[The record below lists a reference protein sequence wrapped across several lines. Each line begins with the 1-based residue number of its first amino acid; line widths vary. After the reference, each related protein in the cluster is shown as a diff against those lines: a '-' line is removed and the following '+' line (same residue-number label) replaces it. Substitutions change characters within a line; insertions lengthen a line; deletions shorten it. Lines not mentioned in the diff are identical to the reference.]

1 MSRSGVSPGP
11 IAEQLFENGFRSAAI
26 GGLSLIGYL
35 HWVGALSLLEP
46 VTVVLV
52 ALLFPIYLVFV
63 SMLLAAWLG
72 YDRDETNLQRV
83 DGEAVDDPWEQWPW

>member
-1 MSRSGVSPGP
+1 MPRSSVSPGP
-11 IAEQLFENGFRSAAI
+11 IANQLFESGFRLAVI
-26 GGLSLIGYL
+26 GGLSVVVAL
-35 HWVGALSLLEP
+35 HWMGALSLLEP

-63 SMLLAAWLG
+63 SMLLAVWLG

-83 DGEAVDDPWEQWPW
+83 DSEEADDPWEGWPW